1 VAYLLRKDQK
11 LHNFSFIAL
20 FKQTQENEDTIG
32 LLQKEKERLEI
43 QIQDLTRQQE
53 LQQWQPQQQLSSKQ
67 QQQQQ
72 QQQVSSQQLPIV
84 QHPNGPT
91 GMGFPS
97 TSTKK
102 DQLSPQVPIHLLL

>member
-1 VAYLLRKDQK
+1 M
-11 LHNFSFIAL
+11 

-32 LLQKEKERLEI
+32 VLQKEKERLEI

-53 LQQWQPQQQLSSKQ
+53 VQSKSQQWQPQQQLSSKQ
-67 QQQQQ
+67 QQLS
-72 QQQVSSQQLPIV
+72 SSQQLPIV

-97 TSTKK
+97 TSSTKK
-102 DQLSPQVPIHLLL
+102 DQLNPQVPSQMPPLIKTSPVLN

>member
-1 VAYLLRKDQK
+1 M
-11 LHNFSFIAL
+11 

-32 LLQKEKERLEI
+32 VLQKEKERLEI

-53 LQQWQPQQQLSSKQ
+53 VQSKSHQWQPQQQLSSKQ
-67 QQQQQ
+67 QLQLS
-72 QQQVSSQQLPIV
+72 SSQQLPIV

-97 TSTKK
+97 TSSTKK
-102 DQLSPQVPIHLLL
+102 DQLNPQVPSQLPPLIKTSPVLN